1 MALIWSLS
9 DDFKNSASSMV
20 KLECPMLFMRQLC
33 SRWIPAHVRQ
43 IKLPTD
49 RLTALGAM
57 VPQSQHFLLAGI
69 RDSLRTT
76 SSGDSACLRRGPPYA
91 VFIDDFPL
99 PGGCNIFQKPERKSI
114 KSKHTSTTGRGRNVV
129 VYAYRT
135 DDVCMIVEPKNDRN
149 KLTTLQSMSRKQ
161 LYLLSF
167 TEFSYKITTVA
178 LDDNEN
184 DHRGTFET
192 RRFLRVKADGQN
204 VILPVFDSR

>member
-1 MALIWSLS
+1 M
-9 DDFKNSASSMV
+9 
-20 KLECPMLFMRQLC
+20 
-33 SRWIPAHVRQ
+33 
-43 IKLPTD
+43 
-49 RLTALGAM
+49 
-57 VPQSQHFLLAGI
+57 
-69 RDSLRTT
+69 
-76 SSGDSACLRRGPPYA
+76 
-91 VFIDDFPL
+91 
-99 PGGCNIFQKPERKSI
+99 
-114 KSKHTSTTGRGRNVV
+114 V